1 MTKEELIDKLQG
13 VSDDAEILM
22 TERCLCIG
30 DVVISKDEYGEYVI
44 LDAMK
49 APNL

>member
-1 MTKEELIDKLQG
+1 MTKKELIDKLQG

-22 TERCLCIG
+22 TSKCLCIG
-30 DVVISKDEYGEYVI
+30 DVLKGSMKMENAF
-44 LDAMK
+44 LDTMK